1 MFWLLDE
8 INNTKIQ
15 DTYIFTQI
23 FKPEYTSVDDNT
35 IYKIGLDL
43 DKIDGMTLL
52 PDNFKIQD
60 KKIEDYISFNSIEP
74 IQIDYQIKIIGNL
87 ISYYNSGSEKIYT
100 FIKKEKVME
109 QNKKKLV
116 LNIEYKLVDNHKI
129 PDLTSNS
136 YDSYFDKIKFNI
148 YKINDKILYIKEI
161 NKQQNS
167 FRCYLLTQN
176 IMNFNEF
183 FL

>member
-1 MFWLLDE
+1 
-8 INNTKIQ
+8 
-15 DTYIFTQI
+15 
-23 FKPEYTSVDDNT
+23 
-35 IYKIGLDL
+35 
-43 DKIDGMTLL
+43 
-52 PDNFKIQD
+52 
-60 KKIEDYISFNSIEP
+60 
-74 IQIDYQIKIIGNL
+74 
-87 ISYYNSGSEKIYT
+87 
-100 FIKKEKVME
+100 ME